1 MRHWR
6 SPGRGSAP
14 AVRRFSIGFDD
25 ETADQVRALAAAD
38 RVSFAEKARQ
48 LVEWGLEA
56 VQGDAQRRPVPDKG
70 KAARASARSENR

>member
-1 MRHWR
+1 M
-6 SPGRGSAP
+6 G
-14 AVRRFSIGFDD
+14 RRFTIGFDD

-56 VQGDAQRRPVPDKG
+56 VKEEGQPGAT
-70 KAARASARSENR
+70 ARSQNR

>member
-1 MRHWR
+1 MKHWR

-14 AVRRFSIGFDD
+14 SGRRFTIGFDD

-38 RVSFAEKARQ
+38 RVSFADKARQ

-56 VQGDAQRRPVPDKG
+56 DKQERQPG
-70 KAARASARSENR
+70 AALRSKTS

>member
-14 AVRRFSIGFDD
+14 AGRRFSIGFDD

-56 VQGDAQRRPVPDKG
+56 VPDKG
-70 KAARASARSENR
+70 KAARASARSQNR